1 MEPDSVINEEKRTV
15 LTPVNEFLALIQQR
29 YNWNPNSLAAG
40 GYREVLK
47 LGEQFIEAER
57 SFMNAAYTAG
67 YEQAFEDLKN
77 HNKEP
82 QNESR

>member
-57 SFMNAAYTAG
+57 SFMNAAYMAG
-67 YEQAFEDLKN
+67 YEQAFEDLKKV
-77 HNKEP
+77 NKELQKEP
-82 QNESR
+82 E